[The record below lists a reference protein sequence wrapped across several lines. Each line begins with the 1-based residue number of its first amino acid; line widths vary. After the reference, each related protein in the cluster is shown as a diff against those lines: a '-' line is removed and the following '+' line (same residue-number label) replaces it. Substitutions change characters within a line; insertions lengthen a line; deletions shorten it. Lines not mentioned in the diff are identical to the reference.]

1 MKKFDYSID
10 PATGIHRCPAWRIA
24 GYALNDT
31 ATILYLY
38 LMSYVSYYL
47 VGFVG
52 AATIL
57 ASSFSAIMRIW
68 DGVTDPIIGFIIDKT
83 ESRFGKNRP
92 FMVLGNLILC
102 LASFILF
109 HVTHLLPQIWRM
121 PFFVVIA
128 LLYYIGYTFQGVVT
142 KSAQTCMTNDPKQR
156 PLYGMF
162 LNIFNVVFVLLF
174 LVYSSGVVVPKY
186 GTMYETG
193 LFHDLWVFVAMLSGI
208 LTLIAAFSIAP
219 KDRHEFYGTGE
230 PQKIRLKD
238 YWDVIRHNKAIQML
252 VISASTDKLAQ
263 AAKTSAAT
271 IVLYGVVAGNYALN
285 GGFTVYSYV
294 AGMVFAVIGLGI
306 MTPRIGLKK
315 AMVIG
320 SWGGIILNTL
330 MALLWIFGDPKTLSL
345 PGYLNGYGQEFSG
358 ITFFTGALF
367 LLTILTTFFTALS
380 GNTVYPMT
388 ADCADYETYRTGRY
402 VPGMIGTLFSLVD
415 KLVSSIAPLIAGLL
429 FAAIGFADKLP
440 DVSTP
445 ETIELRLAG
454 VFLTYGILVIGNIFN
469 IIAMRYYPLTKE
481 KMAEIQGEIAEIKR
495 RHMQTTNANKKD

>member
-10 PATGIHRCPAWRIA
+10 PVTGIHRAPLWRIA

-52 AATIL
+52 VVTIV
-57 ASSFSAIMRIW
+57 ASSFTAIMRVW

-83 ESRFGKNRP
+83 ETKFGKNRP

-102 LASFILF
+102 ATSYILF
-109 HVTHLLPQIWRM
+109 HVTHLLPQGIRLL
-121 PFFVVIA
+121 FFIVIA

-156 PLYGMF
+156 PRYGMF
-162 LNIFNVVFVLLF
+162 LNIFNVLFVLVF
-174 LVYSSGVVVPKY
+174 MVYSSNIVVPKY

-193 LFHDLWVFVAMLSGI
+193 LFHELWVFVAILSGI
-208 LTLIAAFSIAP
+208 LTLIAAISIAP
-219 KDRHEFYGTGE
+219 KDRKEYYGTGE
-230 PQKIRLKD
+230 PQKIQIKD
-238 YWDVIRHNKAIQML
+238 YLDVIKNNKAIQML
-252 VISASTDKLAQ
+252 IISASTDKLAQ

-271 IVLYGVVAGNYALN
+271 IVMYGVVVGNYALN

-294 AGMVFAVIGLGI
+294 AGMIFAVIGLGFL
-306 MTPRIGLKK
+306 TPKIGLKK
-315 AMVIG
+315 AMIIG
-320 SWGGIILNTL
+320 SWGGIVLNSL
-330 MALLWIFGDPKTLSL
+330 LCLLWIFGDPRTLSL
-345 PGYLNGYGQEFSG
+345 PGYVNGYGQEFSG
-358 ITFFTGALF
+358 ITLFTAVLF

-388 ADCADYETYRTGRY
+388 ADCADYEIYRSGKY

-415 KLVSSIAPLIAGLL
+415 KLVSSLAPLLAGLL
-429 FAAIGFADKLP
+429 FAAIGFAEKLP

-445 ETIELRLAG
+445 ETLPLRLVG
-454 VFLTYGILVIGNIFN
+454 IFLTYGILIIGNIFN
-469 IIAMRYYPLTKE
+469 VIAMKHYPLTKE
-481 KMAEIQGEIAEIKR
+481 KMVEIQEKIAQIKQAHAQSTGE
-495 RHMQTTNANKKD
+495 

>member
-1 MKKFDYSID
+1 MKKFEYCID
-10 PATGIHRCPAWRIA
+10 PATGIHRCPTWRIA

-38 LMSYVSYYL
+38 MMSYVSYYL

-52 AATIL
+52 TATIL
-57 ASSFSAIMRIW
+57 ASSFSAIMRVW

-83 ESRFGKNRP
+83 ESKFGKNRP
-92 FMVLGNLILC
+92 FMILGDLILC

-109 HVTHLLPQIWRM
+109 HVTHKLPEMWRL
-121 PFFVVIA
+121 PFFIVIA
-128 LLYYIGYTFQGVVT
+128 LAYYIGYTFQCVVT

-174 LVYSSGVVVPKY
+174 LVYTSSFVVPKY

-193 LFHDLWVFVAMLSGI
+193 LFHDIWVFVAILAGI
-208 LTLIAAFSIAP
+208 LTLIAVISIAP

-230 PQKIRLKD
+230 PQKIGLRD

-252 VISASTDKLAQ
+252 IVSASTDKLAQ

-294 AGMVFAVIGLGI
+294 AGMIFAVIGLGI
-306 MTPRIGLKK
+306 LTPRIGLRK
-315 AMVIG
+315 AMIIG
-320 SWGGIILNTL
+320 SWGGIILNSL
-330 MALLWIFGDPKTLSL
+330 MALLWIFGNPKTLSL

-367 LLTILTTFFTALS
+367 LLTILATFFTALS

-402 VPGMIGTLFSLVD
+402 VPGLIGTLFSLVD

-440 DVSTP
+440 DVTTP
-445 ETIELRLAG
+445 ETTELRLVG
-454 VFLTYGILVIGNIFN
+454 VFLTYGMLVIGNIFN
-469 IIAMRYYPLTKE
+469 IIAMRHYPLTKE
-481 KMAEIQGEIAEIKR
+481 KMEEIQEKIAEIKR
-495 RHMQTTNANKKD
+495 EHTGSNQTV